1 MAQIEGFDEPPFR
14 KVLGKLKGCKGRM
27 FQTNCLIEHWLTN
40 MEIELFGNKGKKIIY
55 KTNGIQF

>member
-1 MAQIEGFDEPPFR
+1 MELQKSIFDNLVNGSGFDEPTFR

-40 MEIELFGNKGKKIIY
+40 MEIEK
-55 KTNGIQF
+55 